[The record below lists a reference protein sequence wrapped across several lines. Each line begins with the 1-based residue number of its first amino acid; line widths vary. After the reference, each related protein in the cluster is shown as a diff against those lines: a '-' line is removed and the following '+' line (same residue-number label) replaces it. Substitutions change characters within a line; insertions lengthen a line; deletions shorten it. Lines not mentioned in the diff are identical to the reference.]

1 MDIKLITVE
10 KIKPNSYNPNVVE
23 EPIMAK
29 LRQEIGQKGLCA
41 PIIVRG
47 GGDAYEIV
55 DGEHRWRICR
65 ELGWKEVPC
74 IIQDYDNKEAKIKT
88 LQLNYMRG
96 AAVPIKLAHLIHDLS
111 KEIKLEDL
119 AKKLPYETP
128 QMLDNLEL
136 LKLPD
141 DFGKDIENKAK
152 EEEKELPSVVS
163 FVLYR
168 KQQEVVEKAIN
179 IAAKDLPDG
188 TKNQKAWALER
199 ICAYF
204 LTGQGVKNKD
214 ESPRETKKTP

>member
-1 MDIKLITVE
+1 LDIKLITVE
-10 KIKPNSYNPNVVE
+10 KIKPNSYNPNVVS

-29 LRQEIGQKGLCA
+29 LRAEIGQKGLCE
-41 PIIVRG
+41 PIIVRSG
-47 GGDAYEIV
+47 GNAYEIV

-65 ELGWKEVPC
+65 DLGWKEVPC
-74 IIQDYDNKEAKIKT
+74 IVQDYDDKEAKIKT

-96 AAVPIKLAHLIHDLS
+96 AAVPIKLAHLIHDLN

-141 DFGKDIENKAK
+141 DFGKDIENRAK

-179 IAAKDLPDG
+179 IATKDLPEG
-188 TKNQKAWALER
+188 TKNSKAWALER
-199 ICAYF
+199 ICAHF
-204 LTGQGVKNKD
+204 LLGQGVKNKH
-214 ESPRETKKTP
+214 EPSVETKEIP